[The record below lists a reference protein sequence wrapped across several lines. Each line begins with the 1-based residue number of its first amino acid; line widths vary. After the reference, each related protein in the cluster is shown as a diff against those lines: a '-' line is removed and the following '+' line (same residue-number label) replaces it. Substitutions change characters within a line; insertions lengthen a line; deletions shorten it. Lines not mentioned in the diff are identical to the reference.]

1 MLDRGMVDM
10 GLVQECL
17 DELKYQFGTNLYGE
31 QEQYFL
37 QMVSAQMQYAQKA
50 MMRGIPLF
58 DEILRNQEIT
68 GSLPP
73 DCNFSEG

>member
-37 QMVSAQMQYAQKA
+37 QMVAAQMQYAQKA
-50 MMRGIPLF
+50 MM
-58 DEILRNQEIT
+58 
-68 GSLPP
+68 
-73 DCNFSEG
+73 